1 MQTERFEAL
10 PKAERRRLIRRAV
23 VRPAGTAVLLLV
35 AYFAVPM
42 TDLQSASAF
51 AGLVFGLTA
60 VTVLCVWQIRKIVRA
75 QYPALQGVE
84 ALALTLP
91 AYLLSFA
98 TLYYL
103 MSVDAPGDFNEPL
116 SRIDS
121 LYFTLVCFS
130 TVGFGDIAAESE
142 VARAVVSVQIV
153 GNLILIAVGVR
164 IITAAVRRG
173 QARRQ
178 QASD

>member
-1 MQTERFEAL
+1 MHAERFETL
-10 PKAERRRLIRRAV
+10 SKAQRRKLIRRAV
-23 VRPAGTAVLLLV
+23 LHPTCTALLLLV
-35 AYFAVPM
+35 AYFVVPM
-42 TDLQSASAF
+42 TDLQSASALG
-51 AGLVFGLTA
+51 GLVLGLTA

-75 QYPALQGVE
+75 PYPALQGVE

-98 TLYYL
+98 TLYHV
-103 MSVDAPGDFNEPL
+103 MSVQAPGDFNEPL

-142 VARAVVSVQIV
+142 VARVVVTVQIV

-178 QASD
+178 QESD